1 MSNIYDD
8 LFQRI
13 ADAREKLLENRIR
26 ANTVIINGRKYGMLG
41 HQIQDALRLG
51 YTPSIVGLSAD
62 STCALPDDFDF
73 IVTDQLRPPQ
83 SEFDRLRNENKRLR
97 ERLRS
102 IEKLAGFTEK
112 EDNDE

>member
-1 MSNIYDD
+1 MNTYDE
-8 LFQRI
+8 LLQRI
-13 ADAREKLLENRIR
+13 TEAHEKLLENRIL

-73 IVTDQLRPPQ
+73 IVTERLYPPQ

-102 IEKLAGFTEK
+102 IEKLAGFAEE

>member
-1 MSNIYDD
+1 MNTYDE

-13 ADAREKLLENRIR
+13 ADAKEKLLENQVR

-41 HQIQDALRLG
+41 FQIQDSLRNG
-51 YTPSIVGLSAD
+51 CTPSLVGLSAN

-73 IVTDQLRPPQ
+73 IVTDQPFPPQ

-97 ERLRS
+97 ERLRT
-102 IEKLAGFTEK
+102 IEKLADCFTE
-112 EDNDE
+112 EAAG